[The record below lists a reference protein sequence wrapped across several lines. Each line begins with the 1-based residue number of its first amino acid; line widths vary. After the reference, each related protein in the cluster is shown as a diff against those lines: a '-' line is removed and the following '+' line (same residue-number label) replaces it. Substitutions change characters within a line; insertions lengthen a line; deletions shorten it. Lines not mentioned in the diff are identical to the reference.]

1 MTPLTE
7 QVRVILV
14 DDEKEACTNLKNL
27 LFEYVDPDI
36 VIAGVAHN
44 TRQAE
49 TLINKL
55 APDAVFLDI
64 EMPNENAFHFLDRI
78 KPFKFEVIFVTAYDE
93 YAVRAFKLNAIDY
106 ILKPISI
113 NELSSAVSKL
123 KERLHVKQLL
133 HNNYVSFSD
142 LSKQVKD
149 KNKNQ
154 KITFRDGS
162 GIEVVD
168 FRDILYME
176 ANGSYSLVL
185 FKKDG
190 GIKELTMSVS
200 LSDYEDLLPTDL
212 FYRIHKSYLIN
223 CMHIKKVLKEDISQV
238 VIQGGYHLPVS
249 RRRFP
254 AMLDFLKSNK
264 FIYE

>member
-1 MTPLTE
+1 MTPSAE

-27 LFEYVDPDI
+27 LFDYVDRDI
-36 VIAGVAHN
+36 VIVGVAHN
-44 TRQAE
+44 TREAE
-49 TLINKL
+49 ALINKL
-55 APDAVFLDI
+55 NPDAVFLDI

-113 NELSSAVSKL
+113 NELAVAVSKL
-123 KERLHVKQLL
+123 KEKLHIKQLL
-133 HNNYVSFSD
+133 TNNYISFSD
-142 LSKQVKD
+142 LSRHVKD

-154 KITFRDGS
+154 KITFRDGN

-168 FRDILYME
+168 FKDILYME
-176 ANGSYSLVL
+176 ANGSYSIVL
-185 FKKDG
+185 FKKDNVV
-190 GIKELTMSVS
+190 KELTMSVS
-200 LSDYEDLLPTDL
+200 LSDYEDMLPHDL

-223 CMHIKKVLKEDISQV
+223 CMHIRKVLKEDLSQV
-238 VIQGGYHLPVS
+238 ILKGEYQLPVS

-254 AMLDFLKSNK
+254 AMLDFLKNNK
-264 FIYE
+264 FTYE